1 MKLLEK
7 FFRLSERGSTVPNEL
22 LAGFATFIAMSYIL
36 AVNPAIL
43 SQAGMDKAALVT
55 VTAVAAAIG
64 CALMAVLA
72 NLPIAVAPTM
82 GTNTYFSVIVCIG
95 MGLKWQEALALTFY
109 NGVFFFIISITGIRE
124 KLIMGVPRPMQIAL
138 QCGIGMFIAFSGCS
152 RQSSSSQIL

>member
-7 FFRLSERGSTVPNEL
+7 FFRLSARGSTVPNEL

-43 SQAGMDKAALVT
+43 SQTGMDKAALVT

-64 CALMAVLA
+64 CALMALLA
-72 NLPIAVAPTM
+72 NLPIALAPTM

-95 MGLKWQEALALTFY
+95 M
-109 NGVFFFIISITGIRE
+109 
-124 KLIMGVPRPMQIAL
+124 
-138 QCGIGMFIAFSGCS
+138 
-152 RQSSSSQIL
+152 